1 MQKKRFRADQLS
13 RPKGSPVYGSSSH
26 TILLFSKFYGTEI
39 NFQDILE
46 LNNVKF
52 KYFSDI
58 RRELFRLE
66 LAGFIILNDDKTRW
80 SITNKGV
87 KYLYDLAKQRAA
99 VERKMNSKI
108 IL

>member
-1 MQKKRFRADQLS
+1 MQNKRIRADYFP

-26 TILLFSKFYGTEI
+26 TILLFSKFYGKEI
-39 NFQDILE
+39 DFKDILE
-46 LNNVKF
+46 LNNTKF
-52 KYFSDI
+52 RWFSDI

-80 SITNKGV
+80 RITNKGV
-87 KYLYDLAKQRAA
+87 KYLYDLAQQRAA
-99 VERKMNSKI
+99 VERKINPNL